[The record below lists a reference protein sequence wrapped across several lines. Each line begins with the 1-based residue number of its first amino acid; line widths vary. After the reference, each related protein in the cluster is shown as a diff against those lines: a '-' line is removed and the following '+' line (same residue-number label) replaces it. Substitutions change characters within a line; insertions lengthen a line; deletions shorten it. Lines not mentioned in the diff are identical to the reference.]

1 MLNISMA
8 DKPRDASSPTAPH
21 TARDARLDV
30 FFDAFDEF
38 ARAVRR
44 ARGVRLA
51 ADSEGLTLSQYGLI
65 EPLLQ
70 AEGIGVQE
78 LAAQAGVA
86 APTATRVLDT
96 LERRGFVV
104 RNRSERDRRAVQVVL
119 TPIGRRAL
127 SERHEWLRMRE
138 QALFG
143 LLSVRE
149 RALAPRLLRRLAALV
164 DELAAGP
171 PPAH

>member
-1 MLNISMA
+1 MLKISMTRNSA
-8 DKPRDASSPTAPH
+8 PQLDA
-21 TARDARLDV
+21 
-30 FFDAFDEF
+30 FFEAFDEF
-38 ARAVRR
+38 AQAVRR

-51 ADSEGLTLSQYGLI
+51 AGLEGLTLSQYRLI

-78 LAAQAGVA
+78 LAAQAGVS

-96 LERRGFVV
+96 LERRGLVV
-104 RNRSERDRRAVQVVL
+104 RNRSEQDRRVVHAVL
-119 TPIGRRAL
+119 TPSGRRAL
-127 SERHEWLRMRE
+127 SERHEWLRVRE

-143 LLSVRE
+143 SLSARE
-149 RALAPRLLRRLAALV
+149 RALAPQLLRRLATLV

-171 PPAH
+171 SPDG